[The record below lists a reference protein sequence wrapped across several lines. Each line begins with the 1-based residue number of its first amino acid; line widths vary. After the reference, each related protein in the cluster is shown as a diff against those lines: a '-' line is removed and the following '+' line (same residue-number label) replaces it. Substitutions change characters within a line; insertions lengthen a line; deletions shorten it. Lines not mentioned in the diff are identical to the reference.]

1 MNRRNVAPSVSAG
14 TLPVGQDSVLSATI
28 MKMQMNQILPAL
40 LLTLTATAQTIPTP
54 ESVLGHKPGDDF
66 YLANY
71 DESRDYFRKLAT
83 ASDRIK
89 LISVGKTTRGQDWEI
104 AIISSPQNLAQ
115 LDKYKDISRRLA
127 EGRGL
132 SDDQAKAL
140 AHEGK
145 AIVHIDGGL
154 HSTEVAGAQQSILL
168 AYKLVSTQGDPAVDA
183 ILSNVILMLW
193 PTLNP
198 DGQNEV
204 VAWYRKNVG
213 TPYEVS
219 PLPDLY
225 QEYVGHDNNRDG
237 YMNNMLESRDVTR
250 AEIEWNPVIFYC
262 HHQTAPFPT
271 RIFIPPFTEPISS
284 NINPLMARWL
294 NVLGINMAAYLDEHQ
309 MPGAVHR
316 VGFDNWYPGFL
327 DFTHIFRNSISF
339 FTETA
344 LYHYATPHFY
354 TVDEF
359 PKDRQQLMSEV
370 FYSSPWKGGWWR
382 LSDAVRYMEGA
393 SMAVLDT
400 AAKYRETLLYN
411 RYQAARDNI
420 ERFRK
425 EPPFAYVI
433 PREQRDLPTAATLV
447 EKLLINGIEVHE
459 AEQPFVANS
468 REYKGAW
475 VILMD
480 QPFSPLVKELFE
492 TQQYPDLRQF
502 PNGPPMRP
510 YDVAGWTLPM
520 QMGVETAVVSEPLN
534 DSQRAS
540 LKLIDH
546 VTPPPGGVQGTGSS
560 YSLSHQPNNSFA
572 AINEILSSGGQVS
585 FSASGDIIVS
595 GFDRERLSEI
605 ARKHSVTALATAKP
619 PQDTMATKK
628 PRVGLYRS
636 WTGNIDE
643 GWTRWI
649 LENYGFAPVTLR
661 NGDIQAGHLRDRL
674 DAIILPDAGTRQI
687 MDGFAPGTIS
697 GEYAG
702 GIGETGADSL
712 RAFVRAGGT
721 LIAFNNASLMA
732 ISSFGLPVTNVLE
745 GLNNDQFYCSGSLL
759 RVELRDTNHPAVW
772 GMPREPIVMF
782 ERGPA
787 FETKSGF
794 HGTILASYSKER
806 NPLASGYLLHPERI
820 QGKAA
825 ALEVFYGDGRVY
837 LFGFRPQWR
846 GQSHGTYKLV
856 FNTIYDSPS
865 AAKPTAYQRPAEPAN
880 ASLES
885 WRAATGKV
893 RGDLASLLADNRA
906 FFAAKGPAA
915 VEARAKL
922 GAAVDQFEKER
933 IAEIDD
939 AGAGLDD
946 AARRKSAEYVRQL
959 RRLATDLRGK
969 EFEGSVDADSL
980 AERYRLPA
988 IEQEIA
994 APAAKPK

>member
-1 MNRRNVAPSVSAG
+1 MPPKLHPLIFLSLLCARFASAQ
-14 TLPVGQDSVLSATI
+14 V
-28 MKMQMNQILPAL
+28 
-40 LLTLTATAQTIPTP
+40 PTP

-66 YLANY
+66 YLVNY
-71 DESRDYFRKLAT
+71 DETRDYIHKLAA
-83 ASDRIK
+83 ASNRVKI
-89 LISVGKTTRGQDWEI
+89 INVGKTTRGLDWEV

-127 EGRGL
+127 QSRGL
-132 SDDQAKAL
+132 TDDQAKAL

-154 HSTEVAGAQQSILL
+154 HSTEVAGAQQSVAL
-168 AYKLVSTQGDPAVDA
+168 AYKLVSSQGDPEVDS
-183 ILSNVILMLW
+183 ILDNVILMLW
-193 PTLNP
+193 TTLNP

-204 VAWYRKNVG
+204 VAWYRRNVG

-237 YMNNMLESRDVTR
+237 YMNNMLESRDVTKT
-250 AEIEWNPVIFYC
+250 ELEWDPVIFYC

-344 LYHYATPHFY
+344 LYRYATPHFY

-359 PKDRQQLMSEV
+359 PKDRQALTSEI

-382 LSDAVRYMEGA
+382 LSDAVRYMLGG

-400 AAKYRETLLYN
+400 AAKYREQLLYN

-420 ERFRK
+420 KRFQN
-425 EPPFAYVI
+425 EPPFAYLI
-433 PREQRDLPTAATLV
+433 PQEQRDPPTAATLV
-447 EKLLINGIEVHE
+447 EKMLIDGIEVHQ
-459 AEQPFVANS
+459 AGASFAANG
-468 REYKGAW
+468 REYKNAW

-492 TQQYPDLRQF
+492 PQVYPDLRTS
-502 PNGPPMRP
+502 PGGPPIRP

-520 QMGVETAVVSEPLN
+520 QMGVEVASMSQPVSQ
-534 DSQRAS
+534 SQRSS
-540 LKLIDH
+540 LHRIEQ
-546 VTPPPGGVQGTGSS
+546 VTYPAGGVQGTGAA
-560 YSLSHQPNNSFA
+560 YVLSHNVNASFA
-572 AINEILSSGGQVS
+572 TLNEILGAGGQ
-585 FSASGDIIVS
+585 ASISKSEPEAGAIIVT
-595 GFDRERLSEI
+595 GLDRERIAEI
-605 ARKHSVTALATAKP
+605 ARRHSVNAAAIAKV
-619 PQDTMATKK
+619 PQDSMATKK

-636 WTGNIDE
+636 WLPVIDE

-649 LENYGFAPVTLR
+649 LENYDFAPITLR
-661 NGDIQAGHLRDRL
+661 NGDIQAGHLRDRV
-674 DAIILPDAGTRQI
+674 DAIIIPDSSPRQI
-687 MDGFAPGTIS
+687 MDGFAPGSIS

-702 GIGETGADSL
+702 GIGETGAEAL

-721 LIAFNNASLMA
+721 LITFNNASLMA
-732 ISSFGLPVTNVLE
+732 IDQFGLPVTNVLQ

-759 RVELRDTNHPAVW
+759 RIELRDVNHPDVW

-787 FETKSGF
+787 FDTKSGF
-794 HGTILASYSKER
+794 RGTILASYSKER

-846 GQSHGTYKLV
+846 GQSHGTYKMI
-856 FNTIYDSPS
+856 FNAIYDSPS
-865 AAKPTAYQRPAEPAN
+865 LAKPTSFQRPAEAANPALD
-880 ASLES
+880 A
-885 WRAATGKV
+885 WRAATGRV
-893 RGDLASLLADNRA
+893 HGDLTTLLQDNRA
-906 FFAAKGPAA
+906 FFAARGPAA
-915 VEARAKL
+915 VEARTKL
-922 GAAVDQFEKER
+922 AAAADQFEKDR
-933 IAEIDD
+933 IPEVDD
-939 AGAGLDD
+939 AGTGLDE
-946 AARRKSAEYVRQL
+946 ASRRKAGEYVRQL
-959 RRLATDLRGK
+959 RRLSADLRTK
-969 EFEGSVDADSL
+969 EFEAAVDADGL
-980 AERYRLPA
+980 LDRYRLAA
-988 IEQEIA
+988 IEQEMSA
-994 APAAKPK
+994 RPRQ